1 MCCSYESTQTTK
13 DRLLYKGNKEMTI
26 KGLDNCRD
34 QYGDLLASA
43 MYYTDYHATVCA
55 ACVST
60 GKVTVHR
67 GHPLKENCQE
77 ICFFCRSV
85 IKGAVNHISTP
96 KIVKQKR
103 SVETIA

>member
-1 MCCSYESTQTTK
+1 
-13 DRLLYKGNKEMTI
+13 MTI

-34 QYGDLLASA
+34 QYGDLLGSA
-43 MYYTDYHATVCA
+43 MYYTSYHATVCA

-60 GKVTVHR
+60 GQISVHR
-67 GHPLKENCQE
+67 GHPLKENCEQV
-77 ICFFCRSV
+77 CFSCQYV